1 MINEYLTIF
10 VSINCSAAKLLLI
23 SIIRLNCTRK
33 KKRINPPPKQINFIE
48 NKYIHVY
55 IDLYSFQ
62 LGYCSAIKI
71 MYFNSDQSEHA
82 GIK

>member
-1 MINEYLTIF
+1 MK
-10 VSINCSAAKLLLI
+10 S
-23 SIIRLNCTRK
+23 
-33 KKRINPPPKQINFIE
+33 PPPKQINFIE
-48 NKYIHVY
+48 NKYIY

-62 LGYCSAIKI
+62 LAYCSAIKI